1 VEDERSSSPLAD
13 LLALDGVELI
23 QSSSIRGVACPF
35 CHSKEVA
42 LFSGRV
48 SIVATMSGSPF
59 AGSTLSCFVCP
70 DSHLFFLREEDA
82 LLRHI
87 RAST

>member
-1 VEDERSSSPLAD
+1 VEDEHSSSPFAD
-13 LLALDGVELI
+13 LLALDGAKLI
-23 QSSSIRGVACPF
+23 QSSSIKGVACPF
-35 CHSKEVA
+35 CRSKEVA

-48 SIVATMSGSPF
+48 SFVATMSGSPF

-82 LLRHI
+82 LLR
-87 RAST
+87 RTAAST